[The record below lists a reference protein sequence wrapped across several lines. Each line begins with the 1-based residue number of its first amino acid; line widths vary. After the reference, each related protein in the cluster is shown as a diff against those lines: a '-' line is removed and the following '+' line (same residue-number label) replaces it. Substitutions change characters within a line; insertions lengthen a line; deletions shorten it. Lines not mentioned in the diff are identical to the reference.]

1 MPTFTGKLRTNDIFG
16 ALFNMIIGQYFT
28 NDKFV
33 TGYDLV
39 NQHKVDGTLFG
50 DTKNYYSVD
59 VLPTEEWNDWSEAA
73 NLLAVKKP
81 DAPYEQSIFI
91 SHTRMAWITT
101 SKYLEKQAWMSE
113 GVFGEFISNITAQVG
128 NAKKNFESKLF
139 NAFIGTDK
147 STKETC
153 NISLTLPTKGTETNN
168 RLRAQTIAQTLAD
181 LAVEMKDSTRDY
193 NEIGYLRA
201 YDMGSLEFIVNGKYA
216 NEITKI
222 DLPTLFHTDGLSE
235 ITTKNILPAKYFGT
249 VITKDGTTAAN
260 NTTVRSLLEMDYT
273 VDDKKYHVLPGDL
286 LPNNCAYKAKVTD
299 GRGNV
304 DNAVY
309 TQDDKVICKIIDKN
323 SVPFMDSFEVGTN
336 FYNPRSLTENHY
348 LIWGYSDL
356 EHLQDYPFITISEA

>member
-1 MPTFTGKLRTNDIFG
+1 MPVFDGKLRANDIFG

-28 NDKFV
+28 DDKYV

-39 NQHKVDGTLFG
+39 NVHKVDGTLYG
-50 DTKNYYSVD
+50 DTKINYSVD
-59 VLPTEEWNDWSEAA
+59 VLPTEEWNDYAEAA

-81 DAPYEQSIFI
+81 DAPKQQAIRI
-91 SHTRMAWITT
+91 SHTRMAWITVDH
-101 SKYLEKQAWMSE
+101 YLTKRAWESE
-113 GVFGEFISNITAQVG
+113 GVFGQFISETLAQIG

-147 STKETC
+147 STKATC
-153 NISLTLPTKGTETNN
+153 NISLSLPTKGTESNN

-193 NEIGYLRA
+193 NEYNFLRS
-201 YDMGSLEFIVNGKYA
+201 YDLSSLEFVVNGKYA
-216 NEITKI
+216 NEITNI
-222 DLPTLFHTDGLSE
+222 DLPTIFHKEGLSD

-249 VITKDGTTAAN
+249 VITKDGTTASN
-260 NTTVRSLLEMDYT
+260 NTTVRSLLEMDYVVSGVT
-273 VDDKKYHVLPGDL
+273 YHVLPGDL
-286 LPNNCAYKAKVTD
+286 LPNSCAYKAVVTD
-299 GRGNV
+299 SRGNK

-336 FYNPRSLTENHY
+336 FYNQRSLTENHY